1 MEKKSK
7 INRRVLRGLALG
19 ILFLSLCLG
28 SAGVSVKAEEQRFA
42 IDAEVLPSNKGAYE
56 VQLTIEN
63 QGQDWEGTVR
73 LTIDV
78 YNNGG
83 YRSTST
89 CAYDTILSL
98 PSGSTKQFVVKVPRD
113 SLERTDGIVKI
124 TLLDKNE
131 VEVVQKEFDR
141 LLQEQAQALPMGI
154 LSDEYLSLTYLDM
167 GGNEIYYGGSNR
179 YPIKLVELDQDNLAD
194 TLDVLSFLVI
204 DSYNTS
210 VLSDKTLESI
220 EQWLDNGGVLII
232 GTGSSAEKVLS
243 GLDDLDIQSSKGDG
257 QGEDIYDFYNYSDV
271 DISQLFMA
279 ELIDRNDKYEEVSGI
294 PALVRSWGNGAVG
307 ILPYSLSELG
317 ELDASDYR
325 GYTQEEFIESILWQV
340 SCYAASHCGTGESVN
355 NGFYA
360 RITLNRFCHLLGN
373 GASRLQFGGLKMIVI
388 LYVIFVGPVLYL
400 ILRAAKK
407 RDLYWIA
414 VPAATLVGILLVYI
428 VGRGFKVTGTNV
440 FSATIENLSGGGNVQ
455 TYLRCYDAGHK
466 EWDLRLAEGY
476 EYAGPLEEDYHRSS
490 DDEKYYYHIKKE
502 GDRLFFGINPSI
514 GFEDSYFLAGIT
526 KEPEGGSISGNLQV
540 DGQSSIKG
548 TVTNGTKWDFIY
560 FAVIMNDNLFVY
572 KNLPAGEDIKLEA
585 AEKVFDDTTG
595 YYNGSSAQSYLYDYM
610 WEVQRGGKKKDADIL
625 TALGIGISYLYS
637 LEDPDMTAI
646 IGVCEDWDKAVDD
659 NCNEVSYGCL
669 YEIQ

>member
-7 INRRVLRGLALG
+7 MNRKVLGVLALG
-19 ILFLSLCLG
+19 ILFWSLCLG
-28 SAGVSVKAEEQRFA
+28 SASISVKAEEQRFT

-56 VQLTIEN
+56 VQLTVEN
-63 QGQDWEGTVR
+63 QGLDWEGTVR
-73 LTIDV
+73 LTSDA

-83 YRSTST
+83 FRLKSD

-98 PSGSTKQFVVKVPRD
+98 PSGSTKQFVVKLPKD
-113 SLERTDGIVKI
+113 SLERMDGTVNV

-131 VEVVQKEFDR
+131 VVVVQKEFED
-141 LLQEQAQALPMGI
+141 LLQEQAEFLSMGI

-167 GGNEIYYGGSNR
+167 GGNKIYYGSYN
-179 YPIKLVELDQDNLAD
+179 YPDPVKLVELDQDNLAD
-194 TLDVLSFLVI
+194 TLDALNFLVI

-210 VLSDKTLESI
+210 VLSDKALESI

-243 GLDDLDIQSSKGDG
+243 GLDDLDIQCSKGEE
-257 QGEDIYDFYNYSDV
+257 QEEDIYDSYNYSYV
-271 DISQLFMA
+271 DISQLSMA
-279 ELIDRNDKYEEVSGI
+279 ELIDQNDKYEEVSGI
-294 PALVRSWGNGAVG
+294 LAMVRSWGNGAVG

-317 ELDASDYR
+317 ELDASDFQ
-325 GYTQEEFIESILWQV
+325 GYTQEEFIESILLQV
-340 SCYAASHCGTGESVN
+340 GDYAASRYGTGGYAY
-355 NGFYA
+355 NGYDVRYTF
-360 RITLNRFCHLLGN
+360 NRFCRLLGN
-373 GASRLQFGGLKMIVI
+373 GGSRLQFGGLKMIVI
-388 LYVIFVGPVLYL
+388 LYVIFVGPILYM

-407 RDLYWIA
+407 QDLYWIA
-414 VPAATLVGILLVYI
+414 VPAATLVGIFLVYF

-526 KEPEGGSISGNLQV
+526 KEPEGGSISGNLQA

-548 TVTNGTKWDFIY
+548 TVTNGTKRDFIY
-560 FAVIMNDNLFVY
+560 FAVIINDNLFVY
-572 KNLPAGEDIKLEA
+572 KNLPAGADIKLEA

-595 YYNGSSAQSYLYDYM
+595 YLSGADSYLRDYM

-669 YEIQ
+669 YAVQ

>member
-1 MEKKSK
+1 MKS
-7 INRRVLRGLALG
+7 
-19 ILFLSLCLG
+19 
-28 SAGVSVKAEEQRFA
+28 
-42 IDAEVLPSNKGAYE
+42 D
-56 VQLTIEN
+56 
-63 QGQDWEGTVR
+63 
-73 LTIDV
+73 
-78 YNNGG
+78 
-83 YRSTST
+83 

-98 PSGSTKQFVVKVPRD
+98 PSGSTKQFVVKLPKD
-113 SLERTDGIVKI
+113 SLERMDGTANV

-131 VEVVQKEFDR
+131 VVVVQKEFED
-141 LLQEQAQALPMGI
+141 LLQEQAEFLSMGI

-167 GGNEIYYGGSNR
+167 GGNKINYGSYN
-179 YPIKLVELDQDNLAD
+179 YPDPVKLVELDQDNLAD
-194 TLDVLSFLVI
+194 TLDALNFLVI

-210 VLSDKTLESI
+210 VLSDKALESI

-243 GLDDLDIQSSKGDG
+243 GLDDLDIQCSKGEE
-257 QGEDIYDFYNYSDV
+257 QEEDIYDSYNYSYV

-279 ELIDRNDKYEEVSGI
+279 ELIDRNDKYEEVGGI
-294 PALVRSWGNGAVG
+294 LAMVRSWGNGAVG

-317 ELDASDYR
+317 ELDASDYQ
-325 GYTQEEFIESILWQV
+325 GYTQEEFVENILWQV
-340 SCYAASHCGTGESVN
+340 SDYAAFRYGTGRYTHRGYGVWYT
-355 NGFYA
+355 F
-360 RITLNRFCHLLGN
+360 NRCCYLLGS
-373 GASRLQFGGLKMIVI
+373 GSSRLQFGGLKLIVI

-407 RDLYWIA
+407 RDLYWVA
-414 VPAATLVGILLVYI
+414 VPAATVVGIFLVYF

-526 KEPEGGSISGNLQV
+526 KEPEGGSISGNLQA

-548 TVTNGTKWDFIY
+548 TVTNGTKRDFIY
-560 FAVIMNDNLFVY
+560 FAVIINDNLFVY
-572 KNLPAGEDIKLEA
+572 KNLPAGADIKLEA

-595 YYNGSSAQSYLYDYM
+595 YLSGADSYLHDCM
-610 WEVQRGGKKKDADIL
+610 WEAQRGDKKKDADIL

-659 NCNEVSYGCL
+659 NCNEISYGCL